1 VDEIIFFMEP
11 DFINR
16 DFLGRGWSFPPT
28 FDKGA
33 KQVVMT
39 EDVEDIKN
47 SLTILLATTVG
58 ERVMNVS
65 YGCNLEPY
73 VFESMDT
80 TTITILK
87 DKITTSILFFESRIE
102 AEKITMN
109 TDRLIEGIL
118 LIEIEY
124 RIRATNSRYNF
135 VFPFYSNEATEI
147 QALITNFPL

>member
-1 VDEIIFFMEP
+1 MAEEFV
-11 DFINR
+11 NK
-16 DFLGRGWSFPPT
+16 DFLGRGWSFPPS
-28 FDKGA
+28 FDRGA
-33 KQVVMT
+33 KKLVMT

-47 SLTILLATTVG
+47 SLAILLSTAVG

-109 TDRLIEGIL
+109 TDRLIEGVL

-135 VFPFYSNEATEI
+135 VFPFYNNEATEI

>member
-1 VDEIIFFMEP
+1 MIKRIFMAD
-11 DFINR
+11 DFINK

-28 FDKGA
+28 FDRGA
-33 KQVVMT
+33 RKVIMT
-39 EDVEDIKN
+39 EDVEDIRN
-47 SLTILLATTVG
+47 SLSILLSTAVG

-80 TTITILK
+80 TSITILK
-87 DKITTSILFFESRIE
+87 DKITTSILFFEPRIE

-109 TDRLIEGIL
+109 TDRLIEGVL

-124 RIRATNSRYNF
+124 RVRATNSRYNF
-135 VFPFYSNEATEI
+135 VYPFYNNEATEI